1 MNNKLS
7 MLKKIRKNKLDC
19 CEKSV
24 NFSWVSGNEKNSTF
38 GDMCFF
44 KPLPDSFIKNWL
56 QYL

>member
-24 NFSWVSGNEKNSTF
+24 YFSRVPGTEKNSTF
-38 GDMCFF
+38 GDMCVF
-44 KPLPDSFIKNWL
+44 LLETTSRQL
-56 QYL
+56 Y